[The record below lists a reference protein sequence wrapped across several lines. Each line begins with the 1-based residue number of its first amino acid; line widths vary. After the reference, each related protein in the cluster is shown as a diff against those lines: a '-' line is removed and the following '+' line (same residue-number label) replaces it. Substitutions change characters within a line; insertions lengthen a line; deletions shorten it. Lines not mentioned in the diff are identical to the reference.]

1 MNLQKEK
8 HKPRQHRKVPIY
20 ITAHGRTGGANP
32 RTRRSFRQSNHCR
45 ENWSPSGCYCLCPR
59 RPQSSGYCLWTPY
72 CRCRC
77 CRHHGSPSPE
87 QRQLLENTHAKTTQ
101 SFCLHTFERAASS
114 HNFKEK
120 GWRSGISYL
129 QQKRY
134 SHRGKA
140 VCFLDLLSAVFI
152 VDLIFF
158 MEFVDI
164 K

>member
-72 CRCRC
+72 CHCRC

-87 QRQLLENTHAKTTQ
+87 QRRLLENTHTQ
-101 SFCLHTFERAASS
+101 KQLRVSVYTHLKQRHLHTTLKKRADVQE
-114 HNFKEK
+114 F
-120 GWRSGISYL
+120 
-129 QQKRY
+129 
-134 SHRGKA
+134 
-140 VCFLDLLSAVFI
+140 
-152 VDLIFF
+152 LIFNKNVTHTGVKLCDFRTYFRVHSWFNLF